1 MATKNVQLLLT
12 ENVDNLGI
20 VGDVVT
26 VRMGFARNFLLPRG
40 LATEPS
46 QERLEALVEKRKA
59 AEAELAALN
68 AQRRQMIQKMEGVE
82 ITLERSCNDLG
93 HLYGSVTQQDVA
105 AALAQAGF
113 KVKPREVRLPFTIK
127 RVDDF
132 DVLVKFA
139 ADMEAS
145 IKLHVKADRRIDEE
159 EREEMEFD
167 NEGNLIERPRRS
179 RRGEQPK
186 VETEGG
192 EAPAEESAE
201 A

>member
-26 VRMGFARNFLLPRG
+26 VRLGYARNFLLPRG
-40 LATEPS
+40 LATAPS
-46 QERLEALVEKRKA
+46 DDK
-59 AEAELAALN
+59 LAALAERR
-68 AQRRQMIQKMEGVE
+68 AQAEKEQAALQSKRREAIGKMESLE
-82 ITLERSCNDLG
+82 ITLARSCNDIG

-105 AALAQAGF
+105 SALVELGF
-113 KVKPREVRLPFTIK
+113 GVKAREVRLPFTIK

-139 ADMEAS
+139 SDMEAT
-145 IKLHVKADRRIDEE
+145 IRLHVIPDRTIEE
-159 EREEMEFD
+159 DEREEMEFD
-167 NEGNLIERPRRS
+167 NEGNLIE
-179 RRGEQPK
+179 K
-186 VETEGG
+186 K
-192 EAPAEESAE
+192 AKDKKPAEPAAEEAEEPAAE